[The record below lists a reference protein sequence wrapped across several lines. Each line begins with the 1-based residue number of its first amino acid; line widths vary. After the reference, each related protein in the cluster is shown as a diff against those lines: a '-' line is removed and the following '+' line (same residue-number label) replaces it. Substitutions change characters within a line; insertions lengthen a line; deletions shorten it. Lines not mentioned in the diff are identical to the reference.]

1 MTSPKGQKLAPATVI
16 FPLRNIWK
24 SCVGLIC
31 FALLAALPAMLF
43 WPVDM
48 LTIQDDKG
56 QNVLRV
62 AMLPGNTFA
71 TCYIH
76 SVQLSPVVEEYF
88 VQEGLIWLWRA
99 HVQGQNAGLPT
110 QAPTRG
116 HMYFNEP
123 WVVFEGALNSFSS
136 YALRVGN
143 EKFGRNHLRI
153 GQGPW
158 QALYQTLPN
167 KRLHLSSSRGI
178 LYKL

>member
-1 MTSPKGQKLAPATVI
+1 MVTLKGQYFAPATAVLL
-16 FPLRNIWK
+16 FQKLWK
-24 SCVGLIC
+24 SSMVLVCLALI
-31 FALLAALPAMLF
+31 AALPAAAF
-43 WPVDM
+43 WPVDT
-48 LTIQDDKG
+48 LTIQDDDG

-62 AMLPGNTFA
+62 AMLPGNSFT

-99 HVQGQNAGLPT
+99 RVQGQNAGLPT
-110 QAPTRG
+110 QAPSRG
-116 HMYFNEP
+116 HMYFSEP
-123 WVVFEGALNSFSS
+123 WVVFEGALIYFAS

-158 QALYQTLPN
+158 QPLYRTLTN
-167 KRLHLSSSRGI
+167 KRLHLTSSRCV
-178 LYKL
+178 LYRL